1 MAFFNKPEKSP
12 APPRVRRIV
21 NGVIY
26 DSAKAECVASHAK
39 RRSTGNWRYF
49 SQEALYRSPQG
60 NWFFVLGERLNV
72 EQQPDVYV
80 QPAAPE
86 QAYAWMCEFNEIE
99 LIERYFPDKVKY
111 A

>member
-12 APPRVRRIV
+12 SPPRVRRIV

-39 RRSTGNWRYF
+39 RRSSGTWRYF
-49 SQEALYRSPQG
+49 SQEALYRTPQG
-60 NWFFVLGERLNV
+60 NWFFVLGQRLNV

-99 LIERYFPDKVKY
+99 LVERYFPDKVKY